1 MAGSLRPTVSPT
13 RGEPGITTLLLLT
26 GELSQESSEP
36 WRLVEDDSTVR
47 GLTGRMLREIGYT
60 VLEAGNAAEARQR
73 AEQRDGRIDLLLT
86 DVVMP
91 GGSGRELADALTARY
106 PGLAVL
112 FMSGYT
118 ADVVL
123 RQGLVQEAV
132 AFLPKPFTDTALAE
146 AVRQVL
152 DSPAPEG

>member
-1 MAGSLRPTVSPT
+1 M
-13 RGEPGITTLLLLT
+13 
-26 GELSQESSEP
+26 
-36 WRLVEDDSTVR
+36 EDDSTVR